1 MNTITYHL
9 DDEPQ
14 TTNDKTLTPRQ
25 ILTDAGID
33 TATHYLVLLRGNSG
47 ERTSYQGKLDETIH
61 MHPNMRFLSVSTGPT
76 PVS

>member
-1 MNTITYHL
+1 MDMITYQL

-25 ILTDAGID
+25 ILTNGGIEV
-33 TATHYLVLLRGNSG
+33 ATHYLVLLHGNSG
-47 ERTSYQGKLDETIH
+47 ERTSYQGKEDDVIH
-61 MHPNMRFLSVSTGPT
+61 MHPHMRFLSVSTGPT

>member
-25 ILTDAGID
+25 ILTAAGID

-47 ERTSYQGKLDETIH
+47 ERTSYQGKLDETVH